1 MLAFMAFLPIL
12 VIIVL
17 MAGMNWP
24 AKKAVPV
31 GWLLAA
37 IIALTFWKMDFTAV
51 LGASMF
57 GALKGFDV
65 LVIIFGAILLMNTLD
80 ESGAMATIKNGFMGV
95 TKDRRIQAIIIGWMF
110 GAFIEGAAGFGTPAA
125 LAGPL
130 LVGLGFPPLA
140 AAMVALIFNSTP
152 VSFGCVGTP
161 IFGAMGTLAGNLT
174 TAGAPVSA
182 EVFQLSLTKYVAL
195 THAVCGTFIPLLGV
209 CFLTRF
215 FGEERSVKHGLAA
228 APFAVFA
235 GLCLT
240 VPYVAT
246 AWLFGPEF
254 PSLVGALI
262 GLPILI
268 IAARSGFLAPSKPW
282 DFVES
287 GKWEANWKSVVE
299 TAVTKEK
306 EEAKMSMFMAWLP
319 YVLIALILVLTRVP
333 SLGIKGW
340 ITKQTITFPP
350 IFGIA
355 NFKYAFQYLYLPG
368 TIPFV
373 LVSLLMIPIHGM
385 SGIQVTRAW
394 KATFKKCSGA
404 AIALL
409 FGVGMTH
416 LMLNSNMNPLH
427 LDSMMVTM
435 AKAAA
440 GVFGAA
446 WPLVSPFVGVLGAF
460 ISGSNTVSNIL
471 FSSFQFDVATQLGL
485 SHTLINS
492 LQVIGGAV
500 GNMICVNN
508 VVAVCA
514 TVGTIGAEGTIIR
527 RNFFPCVIYGL
538 AAAFFVLFL
547 MGITN
552 LY

>member
-1 MLAFMAFLPIL
+1 MLAFLAFLPIL

-37 IIALTFWKMDFTAV
+37 VIALVFWKMEIAAV
-51 LGASMF
+51 LGASLF

-161 IFGAMGTLAGNLT
+161 IFGAMSTLSANLT
-174 TAGAPVSA
+174 AAAAPVSA
-182 EVFQLSLTKYVAL
+182 EVYKLGLTQYVAL
-195 THAVCGTFIPLLGV
+195 THAVCGTFIPLLGI

-215 FGEERSVKHGLAA
+215 FGEDRSVKHGLAA
-228 APFAVFA
+228 APFAIFS
-235 GLCLT
+235 GLCFT
-240 VPYVAT
+240 VPYMAT

-262 GLPILI
+262 GLPVVLY
-268 IAARSGFLAPSKPW
+268 AAKSGFLAPKTAW
-282 DFVES
+282 EFVDS
-287 GKWEANWKSVVE
+287 SKWEADWKSAVE
-299 TAVTKEK
+299 TAGAR
-306 EEAKMSMFMAWLP
+306 EENLKMSMSMAWLP
-319 YVLIALILVLTRVP
+319 YVLIALLLVVTRVP

-340 ITKQTITFPP
+340 ITQQVIALPP
-350 IFGIA
+350 FFGYEK
-355 NFKYAFQYLYLPG
+355 FKYAFQYLYLPG
-368 TIPFV
+368 TVPFI

-385 SGIQVTRAW
+385 TGAQAAKAW

-416 LMLNSNMNPLH
+416 LMLNSNLNPLK

-440 GVFGAA
+440 GMFGTA

-471 FSSFQFDVATQLGL
+471 FSSFQFDVASQLGI
-485 SHTLINS
+485 SHTLINT
-492 LQVIGGAV
+492 LQVVGGAI

-527 RNFFPCVIYGL
+527 RNFFPCVMYGL
-538 AAAFFVLFL
+538 AAAFFVMFL
-547 MGITN
+547 MGVTN